1 MLTNQALVK
10 CKEENHYCCS
20 VENDKVLLDI
30 MEEMDKCRWVRDER
44 GWGCSYC
51 PVFIGCQV
59 VVNILIDRSTKRK
72 LLNGDRMW
80 FDRRWVILQRAL
92 ENAKGRNNGHH

>member
-1 MLTNQALVK
+1 MTTNQALIE
-10 CKEENHYCCS
+10 CKDENHYRCS

-30 MEEMDKCRWVRDER
+30 MEVMDKCRWTRDEK
-44 GWGCSYC
+44 GWGCVEC
-51 PVFIGCQV
+51 PVFVSCQA

-92 ENAKGRNNGHH
+92 SNSEVRNNGHH